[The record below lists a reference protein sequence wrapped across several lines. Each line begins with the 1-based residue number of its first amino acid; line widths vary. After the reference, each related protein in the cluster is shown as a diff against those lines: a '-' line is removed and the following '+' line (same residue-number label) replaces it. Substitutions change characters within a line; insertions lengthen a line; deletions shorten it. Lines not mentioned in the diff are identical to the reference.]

1 MKLHF
6 TGILMAVL
14 ITGCGLPEDGDVANS
29 EGLSTA
35 QTQVVEQNA
44 GIQSE
49 LPPAEGCDYATCMQ
63 YCTKEK
69 SFDICHS
76 TCNRDCSLPQ

>member
-29 EGLSTA
+29 EGLSTV
-35 QTQVVEQNA
+35 QTQLGEQSA
-44 GIQSE
+44 GFE
-49 LPPAEGCDYATCMQ
+49 PEVPVEGCQYATCME

-69 SFDICHS
+69 SFDMCHS
-76 TCNRDCSLPQ
+76 TCNRDCTLQ